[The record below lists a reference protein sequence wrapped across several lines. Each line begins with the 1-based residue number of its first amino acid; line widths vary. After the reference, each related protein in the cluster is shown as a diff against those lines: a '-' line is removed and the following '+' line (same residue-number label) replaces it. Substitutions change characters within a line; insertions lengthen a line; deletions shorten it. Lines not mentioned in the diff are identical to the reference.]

1 MDDNTIVGE
10 GPARV
15 EARVIPSPTRKE
27 VPELASAWNFK
38 EARSREIRAGR
49 GEAPVPP
56 RKERRLVTH
65 DDPPTVQADPG
76 ATSQDAPAATV
87 DNAMPDTAKEVKA

>member
-1 MDDNTIVGE
+1 MLYRRRRQELIEKGWCVEGNTIVGE

-38 EARSREIRAGR
+38 EVRSREIKAGARPREER
-49 GEAPVPP
+49 GDVP
-56 RKERRLVTH
+56 RSRH
-65 DDPPTVQADPG
+65 A
-76 ATSQDAPAATV
+76 
-87 DNAMPDTAKEVKA
+87 